1 MYPSIQVGKYLVSP
15 LVRRDQAGR
24 YIASVSIRSGHASMT
39 QDRLMRFTPFFES
52 AQAAVDSQDRGL
64 QLHPGAFAARRAR
77 VTTRVGG
84 GNIASIRHF
93 ICDKLKV

>member
-52 AQAAVDSQDRGL
+52 AQAAVEFAKTE
-64 QLHPGAFAARRAR
+64 AFSYIRAR
-77 VTTRVGG
+77 SLPAVL
-84 GNIASIRHF
+84 A
-93 ICDKLKV
+93 